1 MKDCLIQIP
10 LNAPLDYHM
19 SGKFEAPSDDWM
31 HEDFDLTDFEL
42 IIMTENVLYIEY
54 NHTPFTVHQNEY
66 LLLPPLA
73 APGNRR
79 KGLKAS
85 NCSFYWI
92 HFSSCA
98 PYTLLQPDAAK
109 ETNSDSTSIRIPI
122 QALRQTQPS

>member
-79 KGLKAS
+79 NQMPLK
-85 NCSFYWI
+85 
-92 HFSSCA
+92 
-98 PYTLLQPDAAK
+98 K
-109 ETNSDSTSIRIPI
+109 RILILP
-122 QALRQTQPS
+122 QFVFPFRALRQTQPS

>member
-54 NHTPFTVHQNEY
+54 NHTPFTVHPNICFSHH
-66 LLLPPLA
+66 LLHQVT
-73 APGNRR
+73 G
-79 KGLKAS
+79 
-85 NCSFYWI
+85 
-92 HFSSCA
+92 
-98 PYTLLQPDAAK
+98 AK
-109 ETNSDSTSIRIPI
+109 V
-122 QALRQTQPS
+122 

>member
-10 LNAPLDYHM
+10 LNAPLDYHI

-54 NHTPFTVHQNEY
+54 NHTPFTVHPNEY

-85 NCSFYWI
+85 NC
-92 HFSSCA
+92 
-98 PYTLLQPDAAK
+98 
-109 ETNSDSTSIRIPI
+109 
-122 QALRQTQPS
+122 

>member
-54 NHTPFTVHQNEY
+54 NHTPFTVHQMNICFSHH
-66 LLLPPLA
+66 LLHQVT
-73 APGNRR
+73 G
-79 KGLKAS
+79 
-85 NCSFYWI
+85 
-92 HFSSCA
+92 
-98 PYTLLQPDAAK
+98 AK
-109 ETNSDSTSIRIPI
+109 V
-122 QALRQTQPS
+122 

>member
-54 NHTPFTVHQNEY
+54 NHTPFTVHPNQM
-66 LLLPPLA
+66 PL
-73 APGNRR
+73 
-79 KGLKAS
+79 KK
-85 NCSFYWI
+85 
-92 HFSSCA
+92 
-98 PYTLLQPDAAK
+98 
-109 ETNSDSTSIRIPI
+109 RILI
-122 QALRQTQPS
+122 LSQFVFQFRALRQTQPS

>member
-54 NHTPFTVHQNEY
+54 II
-66 LLLPPLA
+66 LLLLYIKM
-73 APGNRR
+73 NI
-79 KGLKAS
+79 
-85 NCSFYWI
+85 C
-92 HFSSCA
+92 FSHH
-98 PYTLLQPDAAK
+98 LLHQVTGAK
-109 ETNSDSTSIRIPI
+109 V
-122 QALRQTQPS
+122 